1 MAGVGYLGLRN
12 AIKCLKRARSTAS
25 LQHYSASA
33 AAAPHYPGI
42 VESTDEF
49 RFVERLIPPS
59 RVPEPPKHQ
68 QYPTPS
74 GWTPPSAEPPP
85 LPYTV
90 RRSRMHNIPV
100 YTDITHGNRKMTVIR
115 KISGDIWAL
124 EQEVKSYLT
133 QLTGKCPPT
142 QVNEVTMSIRVK
154 GYYDTELK
162 AWLTEKGF

>member
-12 AIKCLKRARSTAS
+12 AIKCFKSARSAAI
-25 LQHYSASA
+25 LQHYSTSA
-33 AAAPHYPGI
+33 AAGPHYPGI
-42 VESTDEF
+42 VESTDKY

-115 KISGDIWAL
+115 KITGDIW
-124 EQEVKSYLT
+124 
-133 QLTGKCPPT
+133 LTGKCPPT
-142 QVNEVTMSIRVK
+142 QVNEVTMSIQVK

>member
-1 MAGVGYLGLRN
+1 
-12 AIKCLKRARSTAS
+12 
-25 LQHYSASA
+25 
-33 AAAPHYPGI
+33 I
-42 VESTDEF
+42 VESTDEY

-74 GWTPPSAEPPP
+74 GWTPPSGTP
-85 LPYTV
+85 LTAAAPTV
-90 RRSRMHNIPV
+90 RRFSHAQHSV
-100 YTDITHGNRKMTVIR
+100 YTDITHGNQKMTVIR

-133 QLTGKCPPT
+133 QVTGKCPPT